1 MSQAGTVRDAVA
13 ADLPTLR
20 PWLRAGAA
28 KALPGDDEAWLVL
41 ERRQGPVGCLRLRR
55 AIGLSQ
61 PRPWYHV
68 GCTVH
73 AAPDL
78 GLFKRQP
85 TLLLGHDYT
94 GAAELADITAAPGLD
109 MAAAAQVQAQLVQ
122 AALARL
128 AEAGGQD
135 APFVIAELPGLRD
148 ADGRSPF
155 WQGLGA
161 RFFAGDPDEAAARH
175 GPAWP
180 GHVAAL
186 LPRQPVYTCLLPEPT
201 RAALAQAHPGSLA
214 LMQVLWDAG
223 LRYDHHVRVDD
234 GGPVLAA
241 PLGRPRPGQPSR
253 MQST

>member
-1 MSQAGTVRDAVA
+1 MNAGTVRDVVA
-13 ADLPTLR
+13 ADLPTLL
-20 PWLRAGAA
+20 PWLHPGAA
-28 KALPGDDEAWLVL
+28 RAMPGAGEAWLVF
-41 ERRQGPVGCLRLRR
+41 ERRQGLAGCLRLRQ
-55 AIGLSQ
+55 AIGLDQ

-73 AAPDL
+73 AAPGL

-94 GAAELADITAAPGLD
+94 GAAELADITVAPGLGIAE
-109 MAAAAQVQAQLVQ
+109 AARVQALLVQ

-128 AEAGGQD
+128 AEAGARD
-135 APFVIAELPGLRD
+135 VPRVIAELPGLRG

-175 GPAWP
+175 GPEWP

-186 LPRQPVYTCLLPEPT
+186 LPRQPVYTCLLPAPA
-201 RAALAQAHPGSLA
+201 RDALAQVHPGSQA
-214 LMQVLWDAG
+214 LLQVLVDAG

-241 PLGRPRPGQPSR
+241 ALGPPRPDQASR